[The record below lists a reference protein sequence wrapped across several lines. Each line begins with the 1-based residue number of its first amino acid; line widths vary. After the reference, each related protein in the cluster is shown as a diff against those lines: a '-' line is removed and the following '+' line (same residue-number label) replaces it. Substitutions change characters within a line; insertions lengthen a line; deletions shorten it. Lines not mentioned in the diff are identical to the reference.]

1 MKPATAPSALRVQ
14 AALGPG
20 FQVMEFD
27 AGTRTAADA
36 AAAIGCTVAQIGKSL
51 IFRATTSARPVLVVA
66 SGVNR
71 VDEAAVSRVIGEPI
85 GRADAAFVREKTG
98 YAIGGVPPVAHATPP
113 EVIIDEDLLRFTE
126 IWAAA
131 GTPNA
136 VFRLT
141 PPQLVDLTGGQIA
154 RIALRT
160 DPIGPA

>member
-14 AALGPG
+14 AALGPR
-20 FQVMEFD
+20 FQVLEFD
-27 AGTRTAADA
+27 AGTRTATDA

-51 IFRATTSARPVLVVA
+51 IFRAASSARPVLVVA

-71 VDEAAVSRVIGEPI
+71 VDETAVGRVIGEEI
-85 GRADAAFVREKTG
+85 ERADAAFVREKTG
-98 YAIGGVPPVAHATPP
+98 YAIGGIPPVGHSTQPVV
-113 EVIIDEDLLRFTE
+113 VIDKDMMRFTE

-154 RIALRT
+154 HIALKK
-160 DPIGPA
+160 DAI